1 MLECRKVYFSGRVQG
16 VGFRQSA
23 VDLARRLPLSGAVR
37 NLPDGRV
44 ELLVQ
49 GTAADRQRLLE
60 LLQMRYSGYIKGTM
74 EEVASPIEATGQ
86 IVIVR

>member
-16 VGFRQSA
+16 VGFRQS
-23 VDLARRLPLSGAVR
+23 VVELSRRLPISGEVR

-44 ELLVQ
+44 ELVMQ
-49 GTAADRQRLLE
+49 GTASDCQCLLD
-60 LLQMRYSGYIKGTM
+60 LLAKRYSGYISRTV
-74 EEVASPIEATGQ
+74 EEAAPPIKVTGR